1 MVIASVVRVSTFCL
15 SALQASRSIERYG
28 VHAVVANILETRK
41 EVVILVRK
49 FAPSAKGVVRTA
61 TDKICRRDADDFI
74 EGPLV
79 ERLVELHRW
88 HIAADTAAGL

>member
-1 MVIASVVRVSTFCL
+1 MVIAPIVRVSPCGL
-15 SALQASRSIERYG
+15 SAWQASKSIERYG

-49 FAPSAKGVVRTA
+49 SAPSAKGAVRTA
-61 TDKICRRDADDFI
+61 TDKICRRGADDFI
-74 EGPLV
+74 ERPLV